1 MYAFGIDTFL
11 VFFSEQ
17 KTQKYMKRYA
27 IIVAGGS
34 GKRMGTITPKQFL
47 LLMGR
52 PVLMHTIE
60 VFHKFDPEI
69 EIIVVLPESQIEK
82 WKGLCQQYLFDV
94 KHQIAQGGTT
104 RFESVR
110 NGLALIEEDGL
121 VGVHDGVR
129 PLVQTATLNR
139 CYIEAGAYG
148 TAVPVSDSKESVRIV
163 DDKGLSHAVDRTTV
177 RMVQTPQVFK
187 VKILKSAYLQPFQNT
202 FTDDASV
209 VEAAGYNIHL
219 SNGNRE
225 NIKITTPDDMIY
237 AEALLAHGLN

>member
-1 MYAFGIDTFL
+1 
-11 VFFSEQ
+11 
-17 KTQKYMKRYA
+17 MKRYA

-47 LLMGR
+47 LLAGK

-60 VFHKFDPEI
+60 AFYNFDPEI

-82 WKGLCQQYLFDV
+82 WRGMCQQYLFNI
-94 KHQIAQGGTT
+94 KHQTTQGGAT
-104 RFESVR
+104 RFESVK
-110 NGLALIEEDGL
+110 NGLALITEDGI

-163 DDKGLSHAVDRTTV
+163 DANGHSHAVDRSSI

-187 VKILKSAYLQPFQNT
+187 VKILKTAYLQPFQSS

-209 VEAAGYNIHL
+209 VEAAGYKIHL
-219 SNGNRE
+219 SIGNRE
-225 NIKITTPDDMIY
+225 NIKITTPDDMVY